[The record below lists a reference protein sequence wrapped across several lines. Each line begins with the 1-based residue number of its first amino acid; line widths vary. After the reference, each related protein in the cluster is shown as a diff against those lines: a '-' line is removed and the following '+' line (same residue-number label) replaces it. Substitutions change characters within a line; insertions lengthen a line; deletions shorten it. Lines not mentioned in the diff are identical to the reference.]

1 MTPEGVRHR
10 PALLGTVGLL
20 VIAVTAVLTFFLED
34 LPFFGG
40 GEQHTAEFAEAAGL
54 RVDDEVRVAGL
65 KVGAVTDVGLRDGRV
80 LVTFRVSG
88 VELGDRS
95 RAEIRIKTLL
105 GQKYLALDSEGRD
118 PLTETI
124 PVERT
129 TSPYDVIEAFS
140 GLSTTVRG
148 IDTDQ
153 LAQSFRVLSDAFRDS
168 PAHVKQA
175 LDGLSSLS
183 RTISSRDEQLA
194 SLIEGA
200 NQVSGA
206 LADRNK
212 DFAALI
218 TDGNLLLEEIGHRRD
233 AIARL
238 LDGTR
243 ALSRELSGLVADNNE
258 QLRPALEN
266 LERVTDV
273 LRNNQEALDRG
284 LALAGPY
291 YRVLNNSLGNGRW
304 VDTHVCGL
312 VVDPGARRDC
322 PTGGR

>member
-1 MTPEGVRHR
+1 MTRR
-10 PALLGTVGLL
+10 PVLLGAVGLL

-40 GEQHTAEFAEAAGL
+40 GERHTADFTEAAGL
-54 RVDDEVRVAGL
+54 EVDDEVRVAGL
-65 KVGAVTDVGLRDGRV
+65 KVGAVTDVGLHEGRV
-80 LVTFRVSG
+80 RVGFRVTG
-88 VELGDRS
+88 VRLGDRS

-105 GQKYLALDSEGRD
+105 GQKYLAVDSEGRD
-118 PLTETI
+118 PLTGTI

-140 GLSTTVRG
+140 GLSDTVGR

-153 LAQSFRVLSDAFRDS
+153 LAQSFQVLSDTFRDS
-168 PAHVKQA
+168 PHHVKQA
-175 LDGLSSLS
+175 LEGLSALS
-183 RTISSRDEQLA
+183 KTISSRDEQLA
-194 SLIEGA
+194 SLLEGA
-200 NQVSGA
+200 NRVSGV
-206 LADRNK
+206 LAERNE

-218 TDGNLLLEEIGHRRD
+218 TDGNLLLEEISHRRD

-243 ALSRELSGLVADNNE
+243 ELSRQLSGLVADNQA
-258 QLRPALEN
+258 QLGPALEQ

-273 LRNNQEALDRG
+273 LRRNQEAFDRG

-291 YRVLNNSLGNGRW
+291 YRLLNNSLGNGQW
-304 VDTHVCGL
+304 IDTYVCGL
-312 VVDPGARRDC
+312 VATPGQERRDC
-322 PTGGR
+322 PPGGR

>member
-1 MTPEGVRHR
+1 MTRR
-10 PALLGTVGLL
+10 PVLLGAVGLL
-20 VIAVTAVLTFFLED
+20 VIAVTALLTFFLED

-40 GEQHTAEFAEAAGL
+40 GTEHTAEFTEAAGL

-65 KVGAVTDVGLRDGRV
+65 KVGTVTDVGLREGKV
-80 LVTFRVSG
+80 LVTFRVGG

-118 PLTETI
+118 PLTDTI

-140 GLSTTVRG
+140 GLSTTVSE
-148 IDTDQ
+148 IDADQ
-153 LAQSFRVLSDAFRDS
+153 LAESFRVLSETFRDS
-168 PAHVKQA
+168 PEHVKQA
-175 LDGLSSLS
+175 LEGLSALS
-183 RTISSRDEQLA
+183 KTISSRDEQLA
-194 SLIEGA
+194 SLIKGA
-200 NQVSGA
+200 NQISGA
-206 LADRNK
+206 LAERNK

-218 TDGNLLLEEIGHRRD
+218 TDGNLLLAEIGHRRD
-233 AIARL
+233 AISKL

-243 ALSRELSGLVADNNE
+243 ALSRQLSGLVADNNE
-258 QLRPALEN
+258 QLRPALEQ

-273 LRNNQEALDRG
+273 LRNNQDALDRG

-291 YRVLNNSLGNGRW
+291 YRVLNNSLGNGQW
-304 VDTHVCGL
+304 VDTYLCGL

>member
-1 MTPEGVRHR
+1 MQRR
-10 PALLGTVGLL
+10 PVLLGAVGLL
-20 VIAVTAVLTFFLED
+20 VIAVTALLTFFLED

-40 GEQHTAEFAEAAGL
+40 GAEHTAEFTEAAGL

-65 KVGAVTDVGLRDGRV
+65 KVGAVTDVELHRGRV
-80 LVTFRVSG
+80 LVTFRVGG

-118 PLTETI
+118 PLTDTI

-129 TSPYDVIEAFS
+129 TSPYDVVEAFS
-140 GLSTTVRG
+140 GLSTTVSE
-148 IDTDQ
+148 IDTAQ
-153 LAQSFRVLSDAFRDS
+153 LAQSFEVLSDTFRDS
-168 PAHVKQA
+168 PEHVKQA
-175 LDGLSSLS
+175 LEGLSSLS
-183 RTISSRDEQLA
+183 KTISSRDDQLA
-194 SLIEGA
+194 SLIKGA

-206 LADRNK
+206 LAERNE

-218 TDGNLLLEEIGHRRD
+218 TDGNLLLEEIGRRRD

-243 ALSRELSGLVADNNE
+243 ELSRQLSGLVADNGA
-258 QLRPALEN
+258 QLRPALEQ

-273 LRNNQEALDRG
+273 LRANQDALDRG

-291 YRVLNNSLGNGRW
+291 YRVLNNALGNGQW
-304 VDTHVCGL
+304 VDTYLCGL

>member
-1 MTPEGVRHR
+1 MTPRRLQRR
-10 PALLGTVGLL
+10 PVLLGAVGLL
-20 VIAVTAVLTFFLED
+20 VIALTALLTFFLED

-40 GEQHTAEFAEAAGL
+40 GAEHTAEFTEAAGL
-54 RVDDEVRVAGL
+54 RVDDEVRVAGM
-65 KVGAVTDVGLRDGRV
+65 KVGSVTDVELHDGRV
-80 LVTFRVSG
+80 RVTFRVAG

-118 PLTETI
+118 PLTDTI

-129 TSPYDVIEAFS
+129 TSPYDVVEAFN
-140 GLSTTVRG
+140 GLSTTVGG
-148 IDTDQ
+148 IDTGR
-153 LAQSFRVLSDAFRDS
+153 LAQSFQVLSDTFRDS
-168 PAHVKQA
+168 PEHVKQA
-175 LDGLSSLS
+175 LEGLSALS
-183 RTISSRDEQLA
+183 KTISSRDEQLA

-200 NQVSGA
+200 SKVSGA
-206 LADRNK
+206 LAERNT

-218 TDGNLLLEEIGHRRD
+218 TDGTLLLEEIGRRRD
-233 AIARL
+233 AIAAL

-243 ALSRELSGLVADNNE
+243 ALSRQLSGLVADNAE
-258 QLRPALEN
+258 QLRPALEQ

-273 LRNNQEALDRG
+273 LRNNQDALERG

-291 YRVLNNSLGNGRW
+291 YRVLNNALGNGEW
-304 VDTHVCGL
+304 VDTYLCGL
-312 VVDPGARRDC
+312 VVEPGARRDC

>member
-1 MTPEGVRHR
+1 MTRR
-10 PALLGTVGLL
+10 PALLGAVGLL
-20 VIAVTAVLTFFLED
+20 VVALAATLAFFLED

-40 GEQHTAEFAEAAGL
+40 GREHTADFAEAAGL

-65 KVGAVTDVGLRDGRV
+65 KVGAVTDVGLHDGRV
-80 LVTFRVSG
+80 RVAFRVSG

-105 GQKYLALDSEGRD
+105 GQKYLALDPEGRD

-124 PVERT
+124 PLERT
-129 TSPYDVIEAFS
+129 TSPYDVVDAFN
-140 GLSTTVRG
+140 GLSTTLTE

-153 LAQSFRVLSDAFRDS
+153 LARSFQVLSDTFRDS
-168 PAHVKQA
+168 PEHVRQA
-175 LDGLSSLS
+175 LDGLSALS

-194 SLIEGA
+194 SLVAGA
-200 NQVSGA
+200 NKVTGA
-206 LADRNK
+206 LADRTT

-218 TDGNLLLEEIGHRRD
+218 TDGNLLLEEVGHRRD
-233 AIARL
+233 AIAKL

-243 ALSRELSGLVADNNE
+243 EMSRQLSGLVADNSE
-258 QLRPALEN
+258 QLRPALEQ

-273 LRNNQEALDRG
+273 LRDNQEALERG

-291 YRVLNNSLGNGRW
+291 YRVLNNALGNGEW
-304 VDTHVCGL
+304 VDAYVCGL
-312 VVDPGARRDC
+312 VAQPGGGRDC
-322 PTGGR
+322 APGGR

>member
-1 MTPEGVRHR
+1 MTPKRVERGPV
-10 PALLGTVGLL
+10 LLGAVGLL
-20 VIAVTAVLTFFLED
+20 VIAVTALLTFFLED

-40 GEQHTAEFAEAAGL
+40 GTRHTAEFTEAAGL
-54 RVDDEVRVAGL
+54 RVDDEVRVAGM
-65 KVGAVTDVGLRDGRV
+65 KVGAVTDVELHGGRV
-80 LVTFRVSG
+80 RVTFRVDG

-105 GQKYLALDSEGRD
+105 GQKYLALDSEGRE
-118 PLTETI
+118 PLTDTI

-129 TSPYDVIEAFS
+129 TSPYDVVEAFS
-140 GLSTTVRG
+140 GLSTTVGG

-153 LAQSFRVLSDAFRDS
+153 LAQSFQVLSDTFRDS
-168 PAHVKQA
+168 PEHVRQA
-175 LDGLSSLS
+175 LEGLSSLS

-194 SLIEGA
+194 SLIKGA

-206 LADRNK
+206 LAERND

-233 AIARL
+233 AIGRL

-243 ALSRELSGLVADNNE
+243 ELSRQLSGLVADNDE
-258 QLRPALEN
+258 QLRPALEQ

-273 LRNNQEALDRG
+273 LRDNQDALNRG

-291 YRVLNNSLGNGRW
+291 YRVLNNSLGNGQW
-304 VDTHVCGL
+304 VDTYLCGL

>member
-1 MTPEGVRHR
+1 MTPGKRERR
-10 PALLGTVGLL
+10 PVLLGAVGLL
-20 VIAVTAVLTFFLED
+20 VIAVTAVLAFLLED

-40 GEQHTAEFAEAAGL
+40 GARHTAEFTEAAGL
-54 RVDDEVRVAGL
+54 HVDDEVRVAGL
-65 KVGAVTDVGLRDGRV
+65 KVGTVTAVELHEGRV
-80 LVTFRVSG
+80 RVTFRVSG

-118 PLTETI
+118 PLTDTI

-140 GLSTTVRG
+140 DLSTTVG
-148 IDTDQ
+148 AIDTDQ
-153 LAQSFRVLSDAFRDS
+153 LARSFQVLSDTFRDS
-168 PAHVKQA
+168 PQHVKQA
-175 LDGLSSLS
+175 LEGLSSLS

-194 SLIEGA
+194 SLIKGA

-206 LADRNK
+206 LARRNE

-218 TDGNLLLEEIGHRRD
+218 TDGNRLLEEIGRRRD
-233 AIARL
+233 AIGKL

-243 ALSRELSGLVADNNE
+243 ELSRQLSGLVADHDE
-258 QLRPALEN
+258 QLRPALEQ

-273 LRNNQEALDRG
+273 LRDNQDALNRG

-291 YRVLNNSLGNGRW
+291 YRVLNNSLGNGQW
-304 VDTHVCGL
+304 VDTYLCGL
-312 VVDPGARRDC
+312 VVEPGAPRDC

>member
-1 MTPEGVRHR
+1 MTSGR
-10 PALLGTVGLL
+10 PARRPVLLGAVGLL
-20 VIAVTAVLTFFLED
+20 VIAATALLTFFLED

-40 GEQHTAEFAEAAGL
+40 GAKHTAEFTEAAGL

-65 KVGAVTDVGLRDGRV
+65 KVGTVTDVELHDGRV
-80 LVTFRVSG
+80 RVTFRVSG

-118 PLTETI
+118 PLTGTI

-140 GLSTTVRG
+140 GLSTTVSE
-148 IDTDQ
+148 IDTDR
-153 LAQSFRVLSDAFRDS
+153 LARSFEVLSDTFRDS
-168 PAHVKQA
+168 PEHVKQA
-175 LDGLSSLS
+175 LDGLSALS
-183 RTISSRDEQLA
+183 KTISSRDEQLA
-194 SLIEGA
+194 SLIKGA
-200 NQVSGA
+200 NRVSGA
-206 LADRNK
+206 LAERNN

-218 TDGNLLLEEIGHRRD
+218 TDGNLLLAEIGRRRD
-233 AIARL
+233 AIAAL

-243 ALSRELSGLVADNNE
+243 ELSRQLSGLVADNSE
-258 QLRPALEN
+258 QLRPALEQ

-273 LRNNQEALDRG
+273 LRNNQDALDRG

-291 YRVLNNSLGNGRW
+291 YRVLNNSLGNGQW
-304 VDTHVCGL
+304 VDTYLCGL

>member
-1 MTPEGVRHR
+1 MTRR
-10 PALLGTVGLL
+10 PVLLGAVGLL
-20 VIAVTAVLTFFLED
+20 VIAVIATLTFFLED

-40 GEQHTAEFAEAAGL
+40 GVKHSAEFTEAAGL

-65 KVGAVTDVGLRDGRV
+65 KVGNVTDVELHEGKV
-80 LVTFRVSG
+80 LVTFRVAG

-118 PLTETI
+118 PLTGTI
-124 PVERT
+124 PLART

-140 GLSTTVRG
+140 DLSTTLG
-148 IDTDQ
+148 EIDTEL
-153 LAQSFRVLSDAFRDS
+153 LAESFQVLSDTFRDS
-168 PAHVKQA
+168 PEHVKQA
-175 LDGLSSLS
+175 LEGLSSLS
-183 RTISSRDEQLA
+183 KTISSRDEQLA
-194 SLIEGA
+194 SLVKGA
-200 NQVSGA
+200 NQVSRA
-206 LADRNK
+206 LADRNN

-233 AIARL
+233 AISKL

-243 ALSRELSGLVADNNE
+243 ALSKQLSGLVADNNE
-258 QLRPALEN
+258 QLRPALEQ

-273 LRNNQEALDRG
+273 LRNNQDALNRG

-291 YRVLNNSLGNGRW
+291 YRLLNNSLGNGQW
-304 VDTHVCGL
+304 IDTYVCGL
-312 VVDPGARRDC
+312 VVEPGARRDC

>member
-1 MTPEGVRHR
+1 MTSKRVERGPV
-10 PALLGTVGLL
+10 LLGAVGLL
-20 VIAVTAVLTFFLED
+20 AIAVTALLTFFLED

-40 GEQHTAEFAEAAGL
+40 GARHTAEFTEAAGL
-54 RVDDEVRVAGL
+54 RVDDEVRVAGM
-65 KVGAVTDVGLRDGRV
+65 KVGAVTDVELHGGRV
-80 LVTFRVSG
+80 RVTFRVGG

-105 GQKYLALDSEGRD
+105 GQKYLALDSEGRE
-118 PLTETI
+118 PLTGTI

-129 TSPYDVIEAFS
+129 TSPYDVVEAFG
-140 GLSTTVRG
+140 GLSTTVGG

-153 LAQSFRVLSDAFRDS
+153 LAQSFQVLSDTFRDS
-168 PAHVKQA
+168 PEHVRQA
-175 LDGLSSLS
+175 LEGLSSLS

-194 SLIEGA
+194 SLIKGA

-206 LADRNK
+206 LAERND

-233 AIARL
+233 AIGRL

-243 ALSRELSGLVADNNE
+243 ELSRQLSGLVADNNE
-258 QLRPALEN
+258 QLRPALEQ

-273 LRNNQEALDRG
+273 LRDNQDALNRG

-291 YRVLNNSLGNGRW
+291 YRVLNNALGNGQW
-304 VDTHVCGL
+304 VDTYLCGL

>member
-1 MTPEGVRHR
+1 MTRR
-10 PALLGTVGLL
+10 PALLGAVGLL
-20 VIAVTAVLTFFLED
+20 VVVVSALLAFFLED
-34 LPFFGG
+34 LPFLGG
-40 GEQHTAEFAEAAGL
+40 GTGHTADFTEAAGL

-65 KVGAVTDVGLRDGRV
+65 KVGHVTAVELHQGRV
-80 LVTFRVSG
+80 RVAFRVSG

-118 PLTETI
+118 PLTGTI

-129 TSPYDVIEAFS
+129 TSPYDVVEAFS
-140 GLSTTVRG
+140 GLATTVTG

-153 LAQSFRVLSDAFRDS
+153 LARSFQVLSDTFRDS
-168 PAHVKQA
+168 PRHVKQA
-175 LDGLSSLS
+175 LEGLSSLS

-200 NQVSGA
+200 NRISGT
-206 LADRNK
+206 LAERND

-233 AIARL
+233 AIGRL

-243 ALSRELSGLVADNNE
+243 ALSAQLSGLVADNQE
-258 QLRPALEN
+258 QLRPALEQ

-273 LRNNQEALDRG
+273 LRNNQDALNRG
-284 LALAGPY
+284 LASAGPY
-291 YRVLNNSLGNGRW
+291 YRLLNNSLGNGQW
-304 VDTHVCGL
+304 IDTYLCGL
-312 VVDPGARRDC
+312 VVEPGAPRDC
-322 PTGGR
+322 PAGGR

>member
-1 MTPEGVRHR
+1 MTTGRVPRGPV
-10 PALLGTVGLL
+10 LLGAVGLL

-40 GEQHTAEFAEAAGL
+40 GVTHTADFTEAAGL
-54 RVDDEVRVAGL
+54 RVDDEVRVSGL
-65 KVGAVTDVGLRDGRV
+65 KVGAVTDVGLHEGRV
-80 LVTFRVSG
+80 RVTFRVDG
-88 VELGDRS
+88 VELGDRT

-105 GQKYLALDSEGRD
+105 GQKYLALDDEGRD
-118 PLTETI
+118 PLTDTI

-129 TSPYDVIEAFS
+129 TSPYDVVEAFN
-140 GLSTTVRG
+140 GLSTTVG
-148 IDTDQ
+148 AIDTDQ
-153 LAQSFRVLSDAFRDS
+153 LAHSFEVLSDTFRDS
-168 PAHVKQA
+168 PQHVKQA

-183 RTISSRDEQLA
+183 KTISSRDDQLA
-194 SLIEGA
+194 SLIKGA

-206 LADRNK
+206 LAERNK

-243 ALSRELSGLVADNNE
+243 ELSRQLSGLVADNDE
-258 QLRPALEN
+258 QLRPALEQ

-273 LRNNQEALDRG
+273 LRANQDALNRG

-291 YRVLNNSLGNGRW
+291 YRVLNNALGNGQW
-304 VDTHVCGL
+304 VDTYLCGL

>member
-1 MTPEGVRHR
+1 MTRR
-10 PALLGTVGLL
+10 PVLLGAVGLL
-20 VIAVTAVLTFFLED
+20 VIAVAALLTFFLED

-40 GEQHTAEFAEAAGL
+40 GTRHSAEFTEAAGL
-54 RVDDEVRVAGL
+54 HVDDEVRVSGL
-65 KVGAVTDVGLRDGRV
+65 KVGAVTDVELHEGKV

-105 GQKYLALDSEGRD
+105 GQKYLALDSEGRE
-118 PLTETI
+118 PLHDTI

-129 TSPYDVIEAFS
+129 TSPYDVVEAFS
-140 GLSTTVRG
+140 DLSTTVG
-148 IDTDQ
+148 AIDTEQ
-153 LAQSFRVLSDAFRDS
+153 LAQSFEVLSDTFRDS
-168 PAHVKQA
+168 PQHVKQA
-175 LDGLSSLS
+175 LEGLSSLS
-183 RTISSRDEQLA
+183 KTISSRDEQLA
-194 SLIEGA
+194 SLIAGA
-200 NQVSGA
+200 NKVSGA
-206 LADRNK
+206 LADRNE

-233 AIARL
+233 AIAAL

-243 ALSRELSGLVADNNE
+243 ELSRQLSGLVADNTE
-258 QLRPALEN
+258 QLRPALEQ

-291 YRVLNNSLGNGRW
+291 YRVLNNSLGNGQW
-304 VDTHVCGL
+304 VDTYLCGL